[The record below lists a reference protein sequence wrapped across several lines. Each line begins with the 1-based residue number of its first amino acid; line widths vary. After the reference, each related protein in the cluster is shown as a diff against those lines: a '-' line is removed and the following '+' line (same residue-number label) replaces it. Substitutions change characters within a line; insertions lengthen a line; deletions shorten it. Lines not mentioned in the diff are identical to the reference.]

1 MNDIKE
7 KYFAKI
13 KGESVNALFMVFE
26 RCMSFNLKS
35 FRLVDSEW

>member
-26 RCMSFNLKS
+26 RCMSFNLKG